1 MARESPATL
10 ILTSAVI
17 GFVGTVLYSAAL
29 VALNYRLLPRL
40 VPAEA
45 APPRAAGVTLGL
57 VATCYAILAV
67 LYGVALLR

>member
-1 MARESPATL
+1 
-10 ILTSAVI
+10 
-17 GFVGTVLYSAAL
+17 L

-45 APPRAAGVTLGL
+45 SPPRAAGVMLGL